1 MNWPIVLGLGIVWA
15 AVIWD
20 GFSSMQ
26 VEEVGVNKEVSLRY
40 FDRTLRL
47 LEAADRAVAYA
58 QWSIGTNEKEIVLKS
73 ILETITKNH
82 AYVDALEGEQED
94 LAVLLSYKLGLR
106 ESLIQTFE
114 DTEFRAGYR
123 DWLLAG
129 HGAAWQY
136 ELFIEA
142 TKDPQVSEIYSDKND
157 RLLRRV
163 MAMGILYDLM
173 IVAGILIA
181 IYLLFRKRR
190 FAAVPHRLPERW
202 SACSVL
208 GAFFAINLLLTPLLE
223 VLGHGYLLLLYLV
236 PATLAY
242 TFYDFIWRS
251 FDTVLLVFLF
261 LKTPRNAWRVLRFRS
276 PVHVP
281 LLLAAFA
288 VISLIEY
295 GMYSLMPIG
304 ETDPTD
310 FLSEADPDIGS
321 MSFMLFSSVILA
333 PVFEEIVF
341 RGFLLQGLRKKLGN
355 MNSVLISTL
364 LFTLVHVQYDI
375 WGCLSVAFMG
385 FAAAFLTLRTGS
397 LNTAIAFH
405 ALINLWVTANVY
417 FQYQAPL

>member
-1 MNWPIVLGLGIVWA
+1 MNWPIVLALGTLWA
-15 AVIWD
+15 AVIWQ

-26 VEEVGVNKEVSLRY
+26 VEEIGVDKAVSLRY

-47 LEAADRAVAYA
+47 LEAADRAGAYA
-58 QWSIGTNEKEIVLKS
+58 QWSIGTSEKEIVLKS
-73 ILETITKNH
+73 ILDTITQNQ
-82 AYVDALEGEQED
+82 AYVDALEGEQEE
-94 LAVLLSYKLGLR
+94 LAVLLSYQLGLR
-106 ESLIQTFE
+106 KSLVQTFE
-114 DTEFRAGYR
+114 DTEFRARYR

-129 HGAAWQY
+129 DGQAWQY

-142 TKDPQVSEIYSDKND
+142 TDDTQVLKFYSDNND

-173 IVAGILIA
+173 IVAGFLSGL
-181 IYLLFRKRR
+181 YLLIRKRR
-190 FAAVPHRLPERW
+190 LIAEPHCLPERW
-202 SACSVL
+202 SACSVI
-208 GAFFAINLLLTPLLE
+208 GAFFAINLMLTPLFW
-223 VLGHGYLLLLYLV
+223 VLGHGYLLLLNLV
-236 PATLAY
+236 SETLAY
-242 TFYDFIWRS
+242 TIYDFIWRS
-251 FDTVLLVFLF
+251 FDTVLLVVLF
-261 LKTPRNAWRVLRFRS
+261 LKTPRNAWRVFRFRS

-295 GMYSLMPIG
+295 GMYSFIPVG

-310 FLSEADPDIGS
+310 FLSEADPGIGS
-321 MSFMLFSSVILA
+321 MFFMLFSSVILA

-355 MNSVLISTL
+355 VASVLISTL

-375 WGCLSVAFMG
+375 WGCLSVALMG

-417 FQYQAPL
+417 YQYQTSL